1 MARMQIVMS
10 ASSVIREAPGI
21 GWESVPCPT
30 NVTATS
36 TLVGVVPG
44 AGRLRLESVEA
55 VAQNGSFTAAHEQ
68 PVGGDDWRRPGRV
81 ITAWVV
87 IAVGILTGLTLW
99 GQITSGISTG
109 MLVLDVSVGVA
120 SCALMPVTL
129 RWPVAGALVLSAL
142 AALSGAATP
151 AATVAVLFVA
161 QRRRFAVAVEVAAVG
176 VTAHAIRGLWRP
188 VSGLPY
194 GWWLVLDVVAYAALV
209 GWGALTQARWALIQ
223 SLRERAER
231 AEAEQDRRVAEARAQ
246 ERARIAREMHD
257 VLAHRLSLLATY
269 SGAMEYRPDSSPE
282 QLSRAAGVIRL
293 GAHQALDDL
302 RQVITLLREDEPE
315 DDHDPSAAPTGPR
328 RPPSPG

>member
-10 ASSVIREAPGI
+10 ASSVIRKAPGI
-21 GWESVPCPT
+21 GWESVPRPT
-30 NVTATS
+30 NVAATS

-44 AGRLRLESVEA
+44 AGRLRLDSVEA
-55 VAQNGSFTAAHEQ
+55 VAQNGSLSAAREQ
-68 PVGGDDWRRPGRV
+68 PIGRDDWRPGPV
-81 ITAWVV
+81 ITTWVV

-99 GQITSGISTG
+99 GQVTSGISTG
-109 MLVLDVSVGVA
+109 MLALDVSVGVA

-209 GWGALTQARWALIQ
+209 GWGALHT
-223 SLRERAER
+223 
-231 AEAEQDRRVAEARAQ
+231 
-246 ERARIAREMHD
+246 
-257 VLAHRLSLLATY
+257 
-269 SGAMEYRPDSSPE
+269 GAMGSYPVATGAG
-282 QLSRAAGVIRL
+282 RAGR
-293 GAHQALDDL
+293 GG
-302 RQVITLLREDEPE
+302 T
-315 DDHDPSAAPTGPR
+315 
-328 RPPSPG
+328 RPPSS